1 MSARLVY
8 IPGGMPSSGP
18 AGLQRQGPREL
29 AKQETRD
36 ALIAAGLQALAE
48 EGLDVPSLDAICS
61 RAGFTRGAFYVHFKD
76 RDDFVV
82 AVMEHVLGGFLDA
95 VIATGDDAHDL
106 ERTLDRFVDAL
117 GAAASPSAHGG
128 GRVRPVLGGV
138 QLYRLVE
145 AAARSPLIRER
156 LVGILQQAVKRVT
169 RAADAAQGRS
179 AVRRDIDPR
188 HGAELLV
195 VAALGLIGAIE
206 LGVPLDL
213 RAIRRTVA
221 TLLHLERSRH

>member
-1 MSARLVY
+1 MWRQLIY
-8 IPGGMPSSGP
+8 IRTGMPSS
-18 AGLQRQGPREL
+18 PREL

-36 ALIAAGLQALAE
+36 ALIAAGLEAFAE
-48 EGLDVPSLDAICS
+48 DGLDVPSLDAICS

-106 ERTLDRFVDAL
+106 ERTIERFVSSLA
-117 GAAASPSAHGG
+117 AAASPSPHGG
-128 GRVRPVLGGV
+128 QGVRPVLGGV

-156 LVGILQQAVKRVT
+156 LVGIVQQAVERVT
-169 RAADAAQGRS
+169 RAAAAAQGRS
-179 AVRRDIDPR
+179 AVRRDIDPQ

-195 VAALGLIGAIE
+195 VAALGLIGAVE
-206 LGVPLDL
+206 LGVPLAL
-213 RAIRRTVA
+213 REIQRTMA
-221 TLLHLERSRH
+221 TLLNPERSRH

>member
-1 MSARLVY
+1 MWRRFIY
-8 IPGGMPSSGP
+8 IRSGMPSS
-18 AGLQRQGPREL
+18 PREL

-36 ALIAAGLQALAE
+36 ALIAAGLEAFAE
-48 EGLDVPSLDAICS
+48 DGLDVPSLDAICS

-82 AVMEHVLGGFLDA
+82 AVMEHVLGSFLDA

-106 ERTLDRFVDAL
+106 ERTIERFVNSLA
-117 GAAASPSAHGG
+117 AAASPSAHGG
-128 GRVRPVLGGV
+128 PGVVRPVLGGV

-156 LVGILQQAVKRVT
+156 LVGIVQQAVERVA
-169 RAADAAQGRS
+169 RAAAAGQGRS
-179 AVRRDIDPR
+179 AVRRDVDPQ

-195 VAALGLIGAIE
+195 VAALGLIGAVE

-213 RAIRRTVA
+213 REIQRTMA
-221 TLLHLERSRH
+221 TLLNPERSRH